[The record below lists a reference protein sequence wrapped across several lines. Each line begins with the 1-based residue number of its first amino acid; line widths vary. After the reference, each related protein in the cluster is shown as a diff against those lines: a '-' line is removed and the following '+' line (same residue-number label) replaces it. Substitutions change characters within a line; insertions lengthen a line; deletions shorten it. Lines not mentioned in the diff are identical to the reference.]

1 MMKLTKRQ
9 EEVLECIRGHIDAT
23 GYPPT
28 RAEIATALGFKSANA
43 AEEHLKALARK
54 GAIEIIPG
62 TSRGIRLPEP
72 ESESEG
78 IPVVGR
84 VAAGSPI
91 LAQEHIEEHC
101 TISADFFHPPANYLL
116 RVHGTSMRDIG
127 IMDGDLLAVH
137 QCTEARNGQIVVA
150 RIDDEVTVKR
160 FRKDGHMV
168 YLIAENTEFS
178 PIEIDLRKQ
187 ELSIE
192 GLGVGVIRQGGDL

>member
-1 MMKLTKRQ
+1 MKLTKRQ

-54 GAIEIIPG
+54 GAIQIIPG

-72 ESESEG
+72 EHVSEG
-78 IPVVGR
+78 IPVIGR

-101 TISADFFHPPANYLL
+101 TISADFFHPAANYLL
-116 RVHGTSMRDIG
+116 RVHGTSMKDIG

-137 QCTEARNGQIVVA
+137 QCAEAQNGQVVVA

-160 FRKDGHMV
+160 FKKEGHMV
-168 YLIAENTEFS
+168 YLMAENSEFS
-178 PIEIDLRKQ
+178 PIEIDLRQQ

-192 GLGVGVIRQGGDL
+192 GLGVGVIRQGGEL